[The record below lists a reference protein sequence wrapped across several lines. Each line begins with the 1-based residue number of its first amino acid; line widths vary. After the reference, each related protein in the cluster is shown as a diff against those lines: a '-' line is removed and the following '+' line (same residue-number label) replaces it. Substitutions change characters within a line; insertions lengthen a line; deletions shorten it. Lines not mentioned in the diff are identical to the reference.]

1 MSEQTFAINNFERD
15 NMPLDQIKRLC
26 KIYTSTAIEDEP
38 FRQII
43 SALNQTNPDNKIVT
57 SCRNVLSKIYD
68 TFSKKNPP
76 QKDFMRDNTAQ
87 DNFNC
92 EAITYCCI
100 GTGCIACG
108 LPCLLVPPLCTANP
122 MTTLPLI
129 SEGVGALCTIGGC
142 CMDMA
147 ACKLSALASTLSSI
161 QEIKADI
168 EELVKNNK
176 LLSEKA
182 TIAQYQQ
189 KLTNIL
195 NDIDQLAPNA
205 ATKENVCEL
214 IYDVLEIN
222 ECMQALDELCE
233 KLNKDATTN
242 IDINYYKGNMQPISN
257 ENNNNDNL
265 NNMDINI
272 NVKK

>member
-26 KIYTSTAIEDEP
+26 KIYTSTAIDDEP

-57 SCRNVLSKIYD
+57 SCRDVLSKIYD

-76 QKDFMRDNTAQ
+76 QQDFMRDGTVQ

-92 EAITYCCI
+92 EAMVCCCI

-108 LPCLLVPPLCTANP
+108 LPCLLIPPLCTANP

-176 LLSEKA
+176 PLSEKA

-214 IYDVLEIN
+214 IYDVLLIN
-222 ECMQALDELCE
+222 DCMQ
-233 KLNKDATTN
+233 KLNDLDDKNKLFHQDFNNN
-242 IDINYYKGNMQPISN
+242 ISTENLKNS
-257 ENNNNDNL
+257 NNNN
-265 NNMDINI
+265 INSS
-272 NVKK
+272 VKLCYK

>member
-26 KIYTSTAIEDEP
+26 KIYTSTAIDDEP

-57 SCRNVLSKIYD
+57 SCRDVLSKIYD

-76 QKDFMRDNTAQ
+76 QHDFMRDGTVQ

-92 EAITYCCI
+92 EAMVCCCI

-108 LPCLLVPPLCTANP
+108 LPCLLIPPLCTANP

-147 ACKLSALASTLSSI
+147 TCNLSALASTLSSI
-161 QEIKADI
+161 QEIKTDI
-168 EELVKNNK
+168 EKLVKNNE

-195 NDIDQLAPNA
+195 NAIDQLAPSAN
-205 ATKENVCEL
+205 TKENVCEL

-222 ECMQALDELCE
+222 ECMQTLDELYE
-233 KLNKDATTN
+233 KLNKDATDN
-242 IDINYYKGNMQPISN
+242 IDTNYNKNTQPISN
-257 ENNNNDNL
+257 NNNKNESL

>member
-1 MSEQTFAINNFERD
+1 
-15 NMPLDQIKRLC
+15 
-26 KIYTSTAIEDEP
+26 
-38 FRQII
+38 
-43 SALNQTNPDNKIVT
+43 
-57 SCRNVLSKIYD
+57 
-68 TFSKKNPP
+68 
-76 QKDFMRDNTAQ
+76 MRDYTAQ

-92 EAITYCCI
+92 EAITCCCI

-108 LPCLLVPPLCTANP
+108 LSCLLLPPLCAANP

-129 SEGVGALCTIGGC
+129 SEGVGAICTIGGC

-147 ACKLSALASTLSSI
+147 AYKLSALTSTLSSI
-161 QEIKADI
+161 QEIEDEMKQ
-168 EELVKNNK
+168 LTQNKN
-176 LLSEKA
+176 LSSGKT
-182 TIAQYQQ
+182 TIAQYRQ

-195 NDIDQLAPNA
+195 NTIDQLAPLAN
-205 ATKENVCEL
+205 TKENVCEL